1 MNFYKKIMVSVN
13 KDSIGVE
20 SLNSFLN
27 KNKVNVIENETY
39 FLYFQK
45 NHKSIVNDVDF
56 FLIVDTKKH
65 NS

>member
-1 MNFYKKIMVSVN
+1 MSKNYTFWQKQP
-13 KDSIGVE
+13 G
-20 SLNSFLN
+20 SFIWRPLN
-27 KNKVNVIENETY
+27 KNRVKVIENETY